1 MTDTGPGAPA
11 PEPPAPE
18 PRAPR
23 PAITPEQFAH
33 TVAEIET
40 EVRKLIVG
48 QDQVVRT
55 VLLSLL
61 CEGHVLLEGV
71 PGLGKTALLKALSD
85 SLAITF
91 GRIQFTLDLMPA
103 DVTGTQVLTTDD
115 AGNRSFQFREGP
127 IFAGLV
133 LADEINRA
141 TPKTQ
146 SALLEAMQER
156 SVTIAGATRALPRP
170 FLVMATQ
177 NPIEQEGT
185 YPLPEA
191 QLDRFLL
198 KANVGFPSGDEL
210 HQIITRTTARALPT
224 ISAVTDAGTLRA
236 MIELTREVPAAD
248 HVVRHAVDLVVATH
262 PDGAGAPQSIKS
274 YVRTGASPRGAQAL
288 ILGAKAMALLDGR
301 AAASCADVRALASA
315 ALGHRLVLGYEAAAD
330 DVSPAAMISDLLDAV
345 PEPEVGLRGAP

>member
-1 MTDTGPGAPA
+1 MSD
-11 PEPPAPE
+11 PEQAVPE
-18 PRAPR
+18 QAVPEQSA
-23 PAITPEQFAH
+23 ALTPERYAQVVSAIE
-33 TVAEIET
+33 AEMG
-40 EVRKLIVG
+40 KLIVG
-48 QDQVVRT
+48 QDEVVRT
-55 VLLSLL
+55 VLLALL

-85 SLAITF
+85 SVAMSF
-91 GRIQFTLDLMPA
+91 GRIQFTPDLMPA
-103 DVTGTQVLTTDD
+103 DVTGTQVLQTDNQ
-115 AGNRSFQFREGP
+115 GGRSFEFREGP

-156 SVTIAGATRALPRP
+156 SVTVAGATRPLPRP

-191 QLDRFLL
+191 QLDRFLF
-198 KANVGFPSGDEL
+198 KANVAFPSGDEL
-210 HQIITRTTARALPT
+210 HEIIRRTTATAAP
-224 ISAVTDAGTLRA
+224 AVRSVADAPTLRA
-236 MIELTREVPAAD
+236 MIQLTRDVPAAD
-248 HVVRHAVDLVVATH
+248 HVVRHAVDLVVGTH
-262 PDGAGAPQSIKS
+262 PDGAGAPQSIKE

-288 ILGAKAMALLDGR
+288 ILGAKAIALLDAR
-301 AAASCADVRALASA
+301 ATASCADVRSLATA

-330 DVSPAAMISDLLDAV
+330 DIGPATMIDDVLASI
-345 PEPEVGLRGAP
+345 PEPDVGLRGAP

>member
-1 MTDTGPGAPA
+1 MTDAAEVNPQAGQ
-11 PEPPAPE
+11 PPSV
-18 PRAPR
+18 
-23 PAITPEQFAH
+23 PAITPERYGQVVSAIE
-33 TVAEIET
+33 AE
-40 EVRKLIVG
+40 VGKLIVG
-48 QDQVVRT
+48 QDEVVRT

-85 SLAITF
+85 SVAMSF
-91 GRIQFTLDLMPA
+91 GRIQFTPDLMPA
-103 DVTGTQVLTTDD
+103 DVTGTQVLQAD
-115 AGNRSFQFREGP
+115 ADGNRTFEFKEGP

-133 LADEINRA
+133 LADELNRA

-156 SVTIAGATRALPRP
+156 SVTVAGATRKLPRP

-191 QLDRFLL
+191 QLDRFLF
-198 KANVGFPSGDEL
+198 KANVAFPSGDEL
-210 HQIITRTTARALPT
+210 HEIINRTTAGAPAP
-224 ISAVTDAGTLRA
+224 INPVADAATLRA
-236 MIELTREVPAAD
+236 MIELTRSVPAAD
-248 HVVRHAVDLVVATH
+248 HVVRHAVDLVVGTH
-262 PDGAGAPQSIKS
+262 PDGAGAPQSIKD

-288 ILGAKAMALLDGR
+288 ILGAKASALLDAR
-301 AAASCADVRALASA
+301 PVASVADVRALARS

-330 DVSPAAMISDLLDAV
+330 DVSPATMVDDLLAAI

>member
-1 MTDTGPGAPA
+1 VATP
-11 PEPPAPE
+11 
-18 PRAPR
+18 
-23 PAITPEQFAH
+23 ITPERYAE
-33 TVAEIET
+33 VAAAIEAEIA
-40 EVRKLIVG
+40 KLIVG
-48 QDQVVRT
+48 QTDVVRT
-55 VLLSLL
+55 VLLALL

-71 PGLGKTALLKALSD
+71 PGLGKTALLKTLAD
-85 SLAITF
+85 SLSLSF
-91 GRIQFTLDLMPA
+91 GRIQFTPDLMPA
-103 DVTGTQVLTTDD
+103 DVTGTQVLVSDES
-115 AGNRSFQFREGP
+115 GGRRFEFREGP

-156 SVTIAGATRALPRP
+156 SVTVAGATRPLPRP

-198 KANVGFPSGDEL
+198 KAEVGFPSGDEL
-210 HQIITRTTARALPT
+210 QEIITRTTVETRPE
-224 ISAVTDAGTLRA
+224 IRPVTDAATVAA
-236 MIELTREVPAAD
+236 MISLTKQVPAAD
-248 HVVRHAVDLVVATH
+248 HVVRHAVDLVVASH
-262 PDGAGAPQSIKS
+262 PDGKGAPPSIMS

-301 AAASCADVRALASA
+301 SAAACDDVRALARR
-315 ALGHRLVLGYEAAAD
+315 ALGHRLVLGYEAVAD
-330 DVSPAAMISDLLDAV
+330 AVGPAQLVTDLLDAV